1 MPEGMTKP
9 VTGVDIVKKLIR
21 YGLLFLALLLIALL
35 ALLYSAPGIGLA
47 LVSRWYAQQGEGYQ
61 LHALS
66 WSFAPFKSR
75 LTLNQVELIHPG
87 VGTGKT
93 ELAALSFDLDLW
105 ATCEQQLHVR
115 SLSISGLNA
124 ALELTTDSLNIAG
137 LTLPLSVDK
146 TNDNAPQN
154 VPADTVDTMPV
165 SVENQ
170 AWTIRVDAVVLDN
183 NQLAWQVA
191 DQQLTSSGSLTLN
204 KLQLSG
210 FNSNDQQPLQV
221 ELQLTL
227 NTLTLERPQAIA
239 FNSPLTL
246 QLQGQLLHPLSDP
259 QWQGDVSLSGLDIG
273 YQQQLQLALSSLTLH
288 GIDAGAAHQQIAL
301 LSLAG
306 LSVSALPAA
315 EQPLLALASYNIAGI
330 EHSASALTIGEQQFS
345 GLSAAL
351 QRLADGS
358 LQLPQLTQAQEAAE
372 LAADAQPQ
380 ATEPGVT
387 GSDGTE
393 TDAEVAAAQT
403 MTLLLSGLQQLA
415 VTADQPLTR
424 IDISD
429 QSVTPSLQAQLSL
442 YELSIGEIKPDLAGA
457 QPALTQAV
465 PLHMLLGL
473 DDYNRIS
480 VDGELSLFSR
490 DGQLY
495 PQGTI
500 KLRTEQL
507 DLVPFNGYLNA
518 TIGYQVERGMLDVN
532 ADIRLNKAQLGGEIR
547 ILLRNSRFIPSNE
560 ETINRVSKQISMPVD
575 TALDLLRDDNGNVRL
590 TVPLSGDLSNPDVGL
605 SDLTNQL
612 SKLALQ
618 QGALYYL
625 KQTLQ
630 PYATM
635 LTVATYAG
643 DYLFS
648 IRLDALNY
656 QPGVAELSDEQ
667 KPRVEKIAQLMVKK
681 TDLELRVC
689 PFVSAGEAADAGDG
703 WATLAN
709 NRARNIKFLLATF
722 NDEKGRSLAPRVTL
736 CKAQKGKKAEVV
748 MGIE

>member
-1 MPEGMTKP
+1 M
-9 VTGVDIVKKLIR
+9 KKLIR
-21 YGLLFLALLLIALL
+21 YGLLFVALLLIALL

-47 LVSRWYAQQGEGYQ
+47 IASRWYAQQGEGYQ

-75 LTLNQVELIHPG
+75 LTLDQVELVHPG

-93 ELAALSFDLDLW
+93 ELAELAFDLDLW
-105 ATCEQQLHVR
+105 AAREQQLHVR
-115 SLSISGLNA
+115 SLSIRGLNA
-124 ALELTTDSLNIAG
+124 ALELTTDSLKVAG
-137 LTLPLSVDK
+137 LTLPLA
-146 TNDNAPQN
+146 TANNAAKEPEKVPQN
-154 VPADTVDTMPV
+154 VPAETADRTPG
-165 SVENQ
+165 SAENQ
-170 AWTIRVDAVVLDN
+170 AWTIRVDSVVLDN
-183 NQLAWQVA
+183 DQLAWQVA
-191 DQQLTSSGSLTLN
+191 DKQLTSSGSVTLN
-204 KLQLSG
+204 KLQLSD

-227 NTLTLERPQAIA
+227 NAFSLTQPQAIT
-239 FNSPLTL
+239 FNAPLTL
-246 QLQGQLLHPLSDP
+246 QVQGQLLHLLSDP

-273 YQQQLQLALSSLTLH
+273 YQQQLQLALNSFSLR
-288 GIDAGAAHQQIAL
+288 GIDAGAAHQQIAQ

-315 EQPLLALASYNIAGI
+315 PQPLLTLASYDIAGI

-358 LQLPQLTQAQEAAE
+358 LQLPQLTQAQDKETVE
-372 LAADAQPQ
+372 QQPQ
-380 ATEPGVT
+380 AAEGVVAET
-387 GSDGTE
+387 GTG
-393 TDAEVAAAQT
+393 AKAAPQT
-403 MTLLLSGLQQLA
+403 MALLLSGLQQLA
-415 VTADQPLTR
+415 AAADQPLTR

-429 QSVTPSLQAQLSL
+429 QSVTPPLQAQLTL
-442 YELSIGEIKPDLAGA
+442 YELTIGEIKPDLSGA

-473 DDYNRIS
+473 DDYNRIR

-490 DGQLY
+490 DGELY
-495 PQGTI
+495 PQGSI
-500 KLRTEQL
+500 KLSTEQL
-507 DLVPFNGYLNA
+507 DLVPFNGYLNTA
-518 TIGYQVERGMLDVN
+518 MGYQVERGMLDVN
-532 ADIRLNKAQLGGEIR
+532 ADIRLNKAQLGGEIK
-547 ILLRNSRFIPSNE
+547 ILLRNSRFIPTDE
-560 ETINRVSKQISMPVD
+560 ATINRVSKQISMPVD

-643 DYLFS
+643 EYLFS

-667 KPRVEKIAQLMVKK
+667 KPRVEKVAQLMIKK

-689 PFVSAGEAADAGDG
+689 PFVSAQEAADAGDG

-709 NRARNIKFLLATF
+709 NRARTIKSLLATF